1 MSMADKKEKQDPI
14 AEFRCKKC
22 GFSNTYVRKGDNEEY
37 KVRVCRRCGFEEKIP
52 IENIQK
58 KK

>member
-1 MSMADKKEKQDPI
+1 MADKKEKQDPI